1 MDPFDRMAYKVKRQ
15 DTLDMFLLVVREL
28 REGKDITDI
37 RYQADTRTVGVFRNA
52 RKHSRSLLARTWAK
66 CYRSFYQQF

>member
-1 MDPFDRMAYKVKRQ
+1 
-15 DTLDMFLLVVREL
+15 MFLLVVREL

-52 RKHSRSLLARTWAK
+52 RTHSRSLLARTWAT